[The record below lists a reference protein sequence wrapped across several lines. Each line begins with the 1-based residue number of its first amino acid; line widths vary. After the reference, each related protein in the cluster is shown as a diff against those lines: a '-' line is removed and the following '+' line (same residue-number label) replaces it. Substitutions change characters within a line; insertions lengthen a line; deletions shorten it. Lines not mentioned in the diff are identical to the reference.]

1 MELRGLHPIGAGDL
15 IFFIRSLAF
24 VQSFGLE
31 GASPCLLNGVSQ
43 LVRQKLSAG
52 TSLRR
57 ILARAED
64 HITTQRIGERIDRPR
79 RFRSVRAGMHAHLAE
94 VVAEAWFEEG
104 SSDSIQRLAGA

>member
-1 MELRGLHPIGAGDL
+1 LQIVAVTKCALKPRGGRP
-15 IFFIRSLAF
+15 RTT
-24 VQSFGLE
+24 GL
-31 GASPCLLNGVSQ
+31 LQGVSQ

-57 ILARAED
+57 ILARTED
-64 HITTQRIGERIDRPR
+64 HITTHRIGERIDRSR
-79 RFRSVRAGMHAHLAE
+79 RFRSVGAGMHAHLAE